1 MATVQAV
8 ERAFDVL
15 EAVAGEE
22 TGVTTIARR
31 VGLPKSTVARL
42 LATLEAIGAVE
53 RVDGALWRLGARV
66 GALAAGVPASRS
78 LAALAQPLLAELA
91 ASVGEDAGLSLP
103 DGYDMH
109 YVGQAEADNPVQV
122 RDWTDTRAPM
132 HTVPSGLVLLAEWA
146 PEALDAYVGHG
157 LARLT
162 PHTVTDRRTLARR
175 LREARADGCAWG
187 REEFAEGISSVAAPV
202 RDAAGRTVAA
212 IHVHGPSYRFPAA
225 GRDEEIAARVVA
237 AAVALSAAAFGP

>member
-15 EAVAGEE
+15 EAVAGAE

-42 LATLEAIGAVE
+42 LATLEEIGAVE

-66 GALAAGVPASRS
+66 GSLAAGVPAARS
-78 LAALAQPLLAELA
+78 LAALAQPVLTELA
-91 ASVGEDAGLSLP
+91 AVLGEDAGLSLP

-122 RDWTDTRAPM
+122 RDWTDTRAPL

-146 PEALDAYVGHG
+146 PEALGAYVAHG

-162 PHTVTDRRTLARR
+162 PHTVTDRRTLVRR
-175 LREARADGCAWG
+175 LRKARVDGCAWG

-202 RDAAGRTVAA
+202 RDAAGRAVAA
-212 IHVHGPSYRFPAA
+212 IHVHGPSYRFPAL
-225 GRDEEIAARVVA
+225 GQEEAIAARVREA
-237 AAVALSAAAFGP
+237 AASLSRAAFGP